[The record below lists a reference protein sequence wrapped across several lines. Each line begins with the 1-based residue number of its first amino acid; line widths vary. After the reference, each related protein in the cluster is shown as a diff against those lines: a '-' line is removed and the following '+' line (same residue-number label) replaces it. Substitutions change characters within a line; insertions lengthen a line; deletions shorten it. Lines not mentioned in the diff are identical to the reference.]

1 MTGLFDGVLTQGPV
15 GPLTDDTAWLRALLD
30 TEAALARAL
39 ADTGLLAPAQ
49 AEAVAGSCDP
59 DLYDTG
65 ALGRAAANGGNPVIP
80 LVKELTA
87 RVSATDTEA
96 AGHVHQGATSQDV
109 MDTAAM
115 LLSRRAGSALLEDL
129 ARATADLRSL
139 AAEHRDTPMPGRTL
153 LQQAL
158 PTTFGVVAAGWAHGL
173 GAAGAGLRRTLDEAA
188 VQFGG
193 AVGTLAS
200 LGEDGPRVA
209 AALARRL
216 GLAEPVLPWHTERG
230 RVAELAGA
238 LGRVAGAVGTA
249 AQDVVLLSQT
259 EVGEVT
265 EAGGPGVGGSSTLPH
280 KRNAVAAVS
289 ALACARQAP
298 GLVASLFGA
307 QIQEHQR
314 AAGAWHSEWLPLTDL
329 WRRTGSA
336 VAWWATS
343 AERLRVH
350 PERMRVGLDA
360 TGGTALGERV
370 TTDLSPELGRLA
382 AHELVTAACTEAVDT
397 GHDLAEVL
405 IERLDGVRSPD
416 RIRSLLDPSDYLG
429 SAGLF
434 TDRVTGAGTGAAGR
448 TGSTT
453 SEEGHHE
460 R

>member
-1 MTGLFDGVLTQGPV
+1 MTGLFDGVLTRGPV

-39 ADTGLLAPAQ
+39 ADTGLLTPAH
-49 AEAVAGSCDP
+49 AEAVAGACDP
-59 DLYDTG
+59 GLYDAE

-87 RVSATDTEA
+87 RVGTIDADA

-115 LLSRRAGSALLEDL
+115 LLSCRAGAALLEGLD
-129 ARATADLRSL
+129 RATADLRFL
-139 AAEHRDTPMPGRTL
+139 AVEHRDTPMPGRTL

-173 GAAGAGLRRTLDEAA
+173 STAGDGLRRALDDSAA

-200 LGEDGPRVA
+200 LGEEGTRVA

-216 GLAEPVLPWHTERG
+216 GLAEPLLPWHTERG

-265 EAGGPGVGGSSTLPH
+265 EEGGPGVGGSSTLPH
-280 KRNAVAAVS
+280 KRNPVAAVS

-298 GLVASLFGA
+298 GLVATLFGA

-336 VAWWATS
+336 VAWWSTS
-343 AERLRVH
+343 VEWLRVH
-350 PERMRVGLDA
+350 PDRMRAGLDA
-360 TGGTALGERV
+360 TGGTALSERV

-397 GHDLAEVL
+397 GRDLAEVL
-405 IERLDGVRSPD
+405 TERLDGVRSPD
-416 RIRSLLDPSDYLG
+416 RIRSLLDPSGYLG

-434 TDRVTGAGTGAAGR
+434 TDRVTGAGKAGR
-448 TGSTT
+448 TGNTN